1 MIYKTSSTEETEEL
15 GRMLAEKIDEK
26 NQPRA
31 FVAMRGEMGVGK
43 TAFVR
48 GFASFFG
55 VRGVKSP
62 TYTVINEYSA
72 RRQIFH
78 LDTYRI
84 ESDEDLFSIGFDDY
98 LSRSGIIICEWSENI
113 SDFIPGDAI
122 TVSISRDG
130 ETGRIIEITEGS
142 VC

>member
-1 MIYKTSSTEETEEL
+1 MIYKTNSTEETEEL

-26 NQPRA
+26 NPPRA

-48 GFASFFG
+48 GFAAYFG
-55 VRGVKSP
+55 IRGVKSP
-62 TYTVINEYSA
+62 TYTVINEYCG
-72 RRQIFH
+72 RRPIFH

-84 ESDEDLFSIGFDDY
+84 ESEDDLLSIGFDDY
-98 LSRSGIIICEWSENI
+98 LSRNGIIICEWSENI
-113 SDFIPGDAI
+113 PEFIPSDAI
-122 TVSISRDG
+122 TVTISRDG
-130 ETGRIIEITEGS
+130 ESGRIIEITEER